1 MKGPFEKLSELIP
14 QVDQVALLTVT
25 GGTDPG
31 LFGKKIVIAE
41 GTVHLSELSDCL
53 TDLVLK
59 RVSGKKGKMESS
71 KLEVEIGGEDKIEL
85 FYHCYS
91 PPPRLIILGGG
102 HVGAAL
108 CRVAS
113 NLDFELILIDDRP
126 SFADRNAHPHADRII
141 CDSFEQAL
149 DKLKPTPSDYI
160 VIVTRGHR
168 HDRLCL
174 EGALS
179 RDAAYVG
186 MIGSRSRVKSQLRDL
201 ASAGYSEAEL
211 ARIHTPIGLDIGAVT
226 EAEIAISI
234 LAEVIQVRRKNSR
247 EEAVQQEVLKT
258 LVRVEKEN
266 LPAALITMTASAG
279 STPRKAGSQVVV
291 FPDGLIFGTIG
302 GGCAEADAKREA
314 LNCFDTGFAQNMK
327 LKLTA
332 DAAADEGM
340 ACGGIMDLFIELL
353 NRPD

>member
-1 MKGPFEKLSELIP
+1 MEGPFEKLSKLIAE
-14 QVDQVALLTVT
+14 VNQVALLTVT
-25 GGTDPG
+25 GGTDAG
-31 LFGKKIVIAE
+31 LIGKKIIIAE
-41 GTVHLSELSDCL
+41 DTVHLSELSEDL
-53 TDLVLK
+53 TELVLK
-59 RVSGKKGKMESS
+59 NVGWEKGKIESS
-71 KLEVEIGGEDKIEL
+71 KLEIEVGREDKIQL

-126 SFADRNAHPHADRII
+126 SFADRSIHPHADRLI
-141 CDSFEQAL
+141 CDNFEQAL
-149 DKLKPTPSDYI
+149 EKLKPMPSDYI

-174 EGALS
+174 EKALS
-179 RDAAYVG
+179 RNAAYVG
-186 MIGSRSRVKSQLRDL
+186 MIGSRSRVKSQLREL
-201 ASAGYSEAEL
+201 ASAGYAAAEL

-226 EAEIAISI
+226 EAEIAVSI
-234 LAEVIQVRRKNSR
+234 LAEVIQARRKDSQ
-247 EEAVQQEVLKT
+247 EEAIQQEVLKT
-258 LVRVEKEN
+258 LVKIEKEKI
-266 LPAALITMTASAG
+266 PAALISMTASAG
-279 STPRKAGSQVVV
+279 STPRKAGSQVIV
-291 FPDGLIFGTIG
+291 FPDGAIVGTIG
-302 GGCAEADAKREA
+302 GGCSEADAKREA
-314 LNCFDTGFAQNMK
+314 LNCLDTGYAQNMK

-353 NRPD
+353 NQPG